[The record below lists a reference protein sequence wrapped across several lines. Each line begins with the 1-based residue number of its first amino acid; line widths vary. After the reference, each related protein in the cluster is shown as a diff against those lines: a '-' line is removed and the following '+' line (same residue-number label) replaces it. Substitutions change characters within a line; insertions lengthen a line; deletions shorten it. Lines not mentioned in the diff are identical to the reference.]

1 MLWNFPSFSFLEI
14 GNIKLLFET
23 GLSTSEPRFHEN
35 SFTTET
41 ELNLIGTAKYDDDK
55 LNGWWWSAKVVASI
69 ISLVTWRKCRAST
82 LCSAQSLWGTWRVNF
97 ISTLSLFLLGH
108 STSLCFIFVDASLLD
123 LPTNVVELEPE
134 TDWQQSNNVE
144 RSLCNM
150 ISLCSPRTKWL
161 NVTKPLFITWWWWFL
176 SSWWWWWLRWS
187 SIQGEEYTDWRG
199 EASLTTHS
207 NVAKF

>member
-144 RSLCNM
+144 GSLCNM

-161 NVTKPLFITWWWWFL
+161 NVTKPL
-176 SSWWWWWLRWS
+176 S
-187 SIQGEEYTDWRG
+187 
-199 EASLTTHS
+199 
-207 NVAKF
+207 

>member
-97 ISTLSLFLLGH
+97 ISTLSLF
-108 STSLCFIFVDASLLD
+108 FIGTQYFIMFYICGCK
-123 LPTNVVELEPE
+123 PT
-134 TDWQQSNNVE
+134 
-144 RSLCNM
+144 
-150 ISLCSPRTKWL
+150 
-161 NVTKPLFITWWWWFL
+161 
-176 SSWWWWWLRWS
+176 WS
-187 SIQGEEYTDWRG
+187 SHQCCWTGAWNR
-199 EASLTTHS
+199 LTT
-207 NVAKF
+207 VK

>member
-41 ELNLIGTAKYDDDK
+41 ELSLIGTAKYDDDK

-144 RSLCNM
+144 GSLCNM

-176 SSWWWWWLRWS
+176 SSWW
-187 SIQGEEYTDWRG
+187 
-199 EASLTTHS
+199 
-207 NVAKF
+207 